1 MSLTVIYRGKYIKF
15 ASAVKKQLW
24 LPFLLLTIGTLV
36 WTGYFYTV
44 VDAERSQVELQLKTA
59 MVEYREHKDEMALLK
74 GKAKHQLAAL
84 QLKVGE
90 LQGQVNRI
98 NAFSG
103 ELAKVANI
111 PASKF
116 NFSVPL
122 AIGGLAEQPVQE
134 VAVAGV
140 ATLVQQMDQLI
151 FQLDEQE
158 QKMALLESIL
168 LNHNIERGSYLSGRP
183 TTSGW
188 LSSYYGIRKDP
199 FTGLPADHKG
209 IDFAGKQGDK
219 VIATGAG
226 VVSWAGER
234 YGYGQLIE
242 IDHGDGFKTRYGHN
256 ETLLVDVGEVVDK
269 GQVIAA
275 MGSSGRSTGPHVHYE
290 ILKSGRQINPLKYV
304 YRSTKSN

>member
-15 ASAVKKQLW
+15 ASPIKKPLW
-24 LPFLLLTIGTLV
+24 IPILLLVVGTMV
-36 WTGYFYTV
+36 WSGYFYTI
-44 VDAERSQVELQLKTA
+44 VDAERSQVEFQLKTA
-59 MVEYREHKDEMALLK
+59 MLEYRDQKDDMALLK
-74 GKAKHQLAAL
+74 GKARHQLAAL

-116 NFSVPL
+116 NFSGPL
-122 AIGGLAEQPVQE
+122 AIGGLAEKTAQD
-134 VAVAGV
+134 VAVTGV
-140 ATLVQQMDQLI
+140 TPLMQQMDRLI

-168 LNHNIERGSYLSGRP
+168 LNHNIEKGSYLSGRP

-188 LSSYYGIRKDP
+188 LSSYYGTRKDP

-226 VVSWAGER
+226 VISWAEDR
-234 YGYGQLIE
+234 FGYGKLVE
-242 IDHGDGFKTRYGHN
+242 VDHGDGFKTRYGHN
-256 ETLLVDVGEVVDK
+256 ETLLVEVGDVVEK

-290 ILKSGRQINPLKYV
+290 ILKGGRQINPLKYV
-304 YRSTKSN
+304 YRSTE